1 MNAITSVRDR
11 SIPAIYRQN
20 FNHLIWDIA
29 WFGVLNGS
37 AIAFSAI
44 FAVRQGATGFQ
55 IGLLNA
61 GPAIVNIAFALPAG
75 LWLKRRAIDRS
86 VFFTAVSQRFF
97 YLLFVFFPWLVSPR
111 LQVWGLILFT
121 LVMSIPG
128 SALAVGFNALFA
140 GAVPN
145 EWRGIVASRRNAAF
159 ALTSIGVSLFS
170 GWLLNRLPF
179 PVGYQ
184 VVFGIGFLGAVM
196 STVHLWFVH
205 PHDETAVPSQSRVRH
220 LAQPGS
226 LRSGEGLHS
235 SSGLRFLVRV
245 QSLLQTIPPLKFRLL
260 VLFFFIFHFTQ
271 YLGIPLFPL
280 FWVNVLD
287 LSDQT
292 ISLGNGLF
300 YIALFVGSTQIGRLS
315 SQWGYKKAMVIGIM
329 MMSLYPAL
337 TAATQTVP
345 FFLFTSIVG
354 GLAWSLVSGALG
366 NYLLDEIPTDQRPGY
381 LAWYNIAL
389 NAGILFGSLLG
400 PLMADGWGLVMALLI
415 TAVGRLLSSFIFW
428 RY

>member
-1 MNAITSVRDR
+1 MNTLVAARTR
-11 SIPAIYRQN
+11 SIPDMYRKN
-20 FNHLIWDIA
+20 FIHLVWDIA

-61 GPAIVNIAFALPAG
+61 GPAIINIAFALPAG
-75 LWLKRRAIDRS
+75 IWLNRRQIDRS
-86 VFFTAVSQRFF
+86 VFVTAALQRIF
-97 YLLFVFFPWLVSPR
+97 YLIWVFLPWLVSPQW
-111 LQVWGLILFT
+111 QVWGLIGFT
-121 LVMSIPG
+121 LLMSIPG

-145 EWRGIVASRRNAAF
+145 DWRGTVASWRNAAF
-159 ALTSIGVSLFS
+159 ALTSVGVSLLS

-184 VVFGIGFLGAVM
+184 VVFGIGFLGAAM

-205 PHDETAVPSQSRVRH
+205 SYEETAVPSQARVRH
-220 LAQPGS
+220 LAQPGIM
-226 LRSGEGLHS
+226 RGGEGMHS
-235 SSGLRFLVRV
+235 TAGVRFLIRI
-245 QSLLQTIPPLKFRLL
+245 QSVLQTIPPAKFQLL

-271 YLGIPLFPL
+271 YLGIPLFPVFL
-280 FWVNVLD
+280 VNALR

-300 YIALFVGSTQIGRLS
+300 YIALFAGSTQIARLS
-315 SQWGYKKAMVIGIM
+315 SRWGYKKTMVIGVL
-329 MMSLYPAL
+329 MMSFYPAL

-345 FFLFTSIVG
+345 FFLFTAVIG
-354 GLAWSLVSGALG
+354 GIAWSLVAGALG
-366 NYLLDEIPTDQRPGY
+366 NYLLDEIPTDQRPAY

-389 NAGILFGSLLG
+389 NAGILSGSLLG
-400 PLMADGWGLVMALLI
+400 PVLADEWGLGMALLI
-415 TAVGRLLSSFIFW
+415 TAVSRLLSGVILW